1 MKMINQESAESIP
14 VSLLPLREI
23 AGFPVRPGLYDMN
36 GATLLQDGVNFTVH
50 THYGTG
56 CELLLFKREGR
67 EPYAVL
73 PFPEEYKIGNVYSM
87 IVFGLDIGE
96 FEYAYRVDGPHDPG
110 AGLLF
115 NRDQILLDPYAK
127 AVT

>member
-50 THYGTG
+50 THYGTAAS
-56 CELLLFKREGR
+56 CCCLSVR
-67 EPYAVL
+67 
-73 PFPEEYKIGNVYSM
+73 
-87 IVFGLDIGE
+87 
-96 FEYAYRVDGPHDPG
+96 
-110 AGLLF
+110 AGSPTPCC
-115 NRDQILLDPYAK
+115 RSRRSTRSATCIP
-127 AVT
+127 